1 MSVPT
6 PPPLSL
12 PPSSFSSPGSETPPT
27 CEIPHF
33 SPVRV
38 RGARYQWGRLAR
50 QRRRALALGLAVTAA
65 GLVAAGP
72 QENGRGGER
81 ARGRPGEGG
90 GPLAAAVSPRGG
102 ARGPDGVGGKLRA
115 DGVSGRRAEEETV
128 SAPVRI
134 ADAETVRLLRPGD
147 RVDVIASEPAA
158 TGGGEARV
166 VARGALVSKVPEPFG
181 GRVDGGAL
189 VVLAVPRGAAAKL
202 AGAGVTE
209 RLAVTLW

>member
-1 MSVPT
+1 
-6 PPPLSL
+6 
-12 PPSSFSSPGSETPPT
+12 
-27 CEIPHF
+27 
-33 SPVRV
+33 
-38 RGARYQWGRLAR
+38 
-50 QRRRALALGLAVTAA
+50 
-65 GLVAAGP
+65 
-72 QENGRGGER
+72 
-81 ARGRPGEGG
+81 
-90 GPLAAAVSPRGG
+90 
-102 ARGPDGVGGKLRA
+102 
-115 DGVSGRRAEEETV
+115 V

-158 TGGGEARV
+158 TGDGEARV

>member
-1 MSVPT
+1 MD
-6 PPPLSL
+6 
-12 PPSSFSSPGSETPPT
+12 TPPT
-27 CEIPHF
+27 CEVPHF

-38 RGARYQWGRLAR
+38 RGARYRLGRLAR

-72 QENGRGGER
+72 QEGGRGGER

-90 GPLAAAVSPRGG
+90 GPLAAAASPRAVAARPGDSAGSPRG
-102 ARGPDGVGGKLRA
+102 A
-115 DGVSGRRAEEETV
+115 GVSGRGADGETV

-147 RVDVIASEPAA
+147 RVDVIASEPASA
-158 TGGGEARV
+158 GGGEARV

-181 GRVDGGAL
+181 GRADSGAL
-189 VVLAVPRGAAAKL
+189 VVLSVPRGAAARL